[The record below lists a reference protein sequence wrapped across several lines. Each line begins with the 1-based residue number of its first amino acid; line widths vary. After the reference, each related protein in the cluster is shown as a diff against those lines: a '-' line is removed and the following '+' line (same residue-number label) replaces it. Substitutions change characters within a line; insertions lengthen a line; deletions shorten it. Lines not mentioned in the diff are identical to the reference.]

1 MSKKMTAQNKAA
13 LGQLLKE
20 ELECMLLKHT
30 LNKNLNSLNMQA
42 QLERFMAENFGDGQY
57 TSSSAENFHDTIGV
71 DLRDEFDTKLDDLL
85 QADQ

>member
-1 MSKKMTAQNKAA
+1 MSKNITAQNTAD
-13 LGQLLKE
+13 LTQLLKE

-71 DLRDEFDTKLDDLL
+71 DLRDEFDAKVEALL
-85 QADQ
+85 QAD